1 MKQYK
6 ARRAAPHAQP
16 RSTRHTPNECDPRDI
31 RSTLRLTRAPNPAPP
46 PRCVQGAN
54 WTKLEPHVFATSE
67 MAYNHMVINAQS
79 QSLLVAGE
87 SVRRTPRHMH
97 IMRRPPPPAS
107 SSNRRCEPHVL
118 APTHSRLTFAGVCTM
133 CLAGRGQDGDEQ
145 AAAQLPHLARGQ
157 RRWRHLDPFAGAR
170 SRMPSSAPQLPP
182 SPPGSSPARACI
194 VRSVRRD
201 DRRPMRPPR
210 AAAPFVLP
218 LCHRSPKRCSQPTSG
233 PPEIVVVSFAHP
245 PCLKSHRL

>member
-16 RSTRHTPNECDPRDI
+16 RSIRHTPNECDPRDI
-31 RSTLRLTRAPNPAPP
+31 RSTLRLSRAGPRPP

-97 IMRRPPPPAS
+97 IMRRPPPPAP
-107 SSNRRCEPHVL
+107 SSNRRCEPHARPHAQPAHVCRRLHDVL
-118 APTHSRLTFAGVCTM
+118 
-133 CLAGRGQDGDEQ
+133 GR
-145 AAAQLPHLARGQ
+145 ARA
-157 RRWRHLDPFAGAR
+157 RRRRTSSCSTTSSGAR
-170 SRMPSSAPQLPP
+170 AASVPAPRPFRRCAQPNALSRPVP
-182 SPPGSSPARACI
+182 RTCI
-194 VRSVRRD
+194 VRRG
-201 DRRPMRPPR
+201 DRRMRLPR
-210 AAAPFVLP
+210 AAAPFVPSVAEAMLP
-218 LCHRSPKRCSQPTSG
+218 
-233 PPEIVVVSFAHP
+233 AH
-245 PCLKSHRL
+245 LRLAT

>member
-31 RSTLRLTRAPNPAPP
+31 RSTLRLSRAGPRPP

-97 IMRRPPPPAS
+97 IMRRPPPLAS

-118 APTHSRLTFAGVCTM
+118 APHAQPAHLCRRVHDVL
-133 CLAGRGQDGDEQ
+133 GR
-145 AAAQLPHLARGQ
+145 ARA
-157 RRWRHLDPFAGAR
+157 RRRRTSSCSTTSSGAR
-170 SRMPSSAPQLPP
+170 A
-182 SPPGSSPARACI
+182 A
-194 VRSVRRD
+194 SV
-201 DRRPMRPPR
+201 
-210 AAAPFVLP
+210 AAPRPFRRCAQPNALFRAPATPQPPWVLP
-218 LCHRSPKRCSQPTSG
+218 STCMHRSERPKGRSPYAPTTRRG
-233 PPEIVVVSFAHP
+233 ALCASFVPSVAEAMLPAHLRP
-245 PCLKSHRL
+245 T